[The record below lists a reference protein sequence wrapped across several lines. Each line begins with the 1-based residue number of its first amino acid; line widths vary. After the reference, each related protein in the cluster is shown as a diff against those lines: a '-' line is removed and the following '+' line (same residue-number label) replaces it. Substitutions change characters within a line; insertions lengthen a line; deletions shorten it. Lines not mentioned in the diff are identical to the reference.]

1 MLFPR
6 ILLAVT
12 GLVFFVHG
20 LVCFIHPATIGL
32 ESGLAMPTPSSVIEV
47 RAEYGGLPIALGL
60 FFLAAALVVL
70 RGLLRTPPR
79 ATLARIVYGL
89 GALFLVVC
97 AGEEISWG
105 QRLFGFASPDALEAV
120 NKQGETNWA
129 DITTRLEA
137 ADMQTEKTG
146 KPEKTKAFRP

>member
-20 LVCFIHPATIGL
+20 LVCFIHPATIGI

-60 FFLAAALVVL
+60 FFLAAALQKIEV
-70 RGLLRTPPR
+70 RTGLIVMLT
-79 ATLARIVYGL
+79 ATGGYATSRILAVAIMGDLDQYNAAAILYEVTT
-89 GALFLVVC
+89 ALLSLWALKRV
-97 AGEEISWG
+97 WP
-105 QRLFGFASPDALEAV
+105 LFY
-120 NKQGETNWA
+120 
-129 DITTRLEA
+129 
-137 ADMQTEKTG
+137 
-146 KPEKTKAFRP
+146 

>member
-20 LVCFIHPATIGL
+20 LVCFIHPATIGI

-60 FFLAAALVVL
+60 FFLAAALQKIEV
-70 RGLLRTPPR
+70 RTGLIVMLT
-79 ATLARIVYGL
+79 ATGGYATSRILAVAIMGDLDQYNAAAILYEVTT
-89 GALFLVVC
+89 ALL
-97 AGEEISWG
+97 SLW
-105 QRLFGFASPDALEAV
+105 ALKRV
-120 NKQGETNWA
+120 
-129 DITTRLEA
+129 
-137 ADMQTEKTG
+137 
-146 KPEKTKAFRP
+146 

>member
-1 MLFPR
+1 MLFSR

-60 FFLAAALVVL
+60 FFLAAALQKIQVRTGLIVMLTVVT
-70 RGLLRTPPR
+70 GY
-79 ATLARIVYGL
+79 ASSRIVALAMMGQPDQYNTAAIIYEVTTALL
-89 GALFLVVC
+89 GFWAL
-97 AGEEISWG
+97 
-105 QRLFGFASPDALEAV
+105 RLLPA
-120 NKQGETNWA
+120 K
-129 DITTRLEA
+129 R
-137 ADMQTEKTG
+137 
-146 KPEKTKAFRP
+146 

>member
-20 LVCFIHPATIGL
+20 LVCFIHPATIGI

-60 FFLAAALVVL
+60 YFLAAALQKIEV
-70 RGLLRTPPR
+70 RTGLIVMLT
-79 ATLARIVYGL
+79 ATAGYATSRILAVAIMGQLDQYNAAAILYEVTT
-89 GALFLVVC
+89 ALL
-97 AGEEISWG
+97 SLW
-105 QRLFGFASPDALEAV
+105 ALKRV
-120 NKQGETNWA
+120 
-129 DITTRLEA
+129 
-137 ADMQTEKTG
+137 
-146 KPEKTKAFRP
+146 

>member
-20 LVCFIHPATIGL
+20 LVCFIHPATIGI

-60 FFLAAALVVL
+60 FFLAAALQKIEV
-70 RGLLRTPPR
+70 RTGLIVMLT
-79 ATLARIVYGL
+79 ATAGYATSRILAVAIMGQLDQYNAAAILYEVTT
-89 GALFLVVC
+89 ALL
-97 AGEEISWG
+97 SLW
-105 QRLFGFASPDALEAV
+105 ALKRV
-120 NKQGETNWA
+120 
-129 DITTRLEA
+129 
-137 ADMQTEKTG
+137 
-146 KPEKTKAFRP
+146 

>member
-60 FFLAAALVVL
+60 FFLAAALQKIEV
-70 RGLLRTPPR
+70 RTGLIVMLTVTAGY
-79 ATLARIVYGL
+79 ATARIAAVIML
-89 GALFLVVC
+89 G
-97 AGEEISWG
+97 
-105 QRLFGFASPDALEAV
+105 QPDAYNTAAIIYELTTALLAL
-120 NKQGETNWA
+120 WA
-129 DITTRLEA
+129 LKR
-137 ADMQTEKTG
+137 G
-146 KPEKTKAFRP
+146 